1 MNGESG
7 SKVDLMLHP
16 VRLRI
21 LLALVGTEQT
31 ATAIARSLSDVPAS
45 SLYRHLQKLIA
56 AGLVEVVAER
66 QVRGAVEKTLRVA
79 TGAALLAPEES
90 ALLSADDHR
99 QAALIFVTQLLYDF
113 DRYLRRP
120 GFDLLRD
127 LAGLRMATLYATDE
141 EWRAALT
148 ALNAALLPLL
158 NNGPGAGRIARRL
171 ATISFPVPE
180 EPEPSEEKET
190 AV

>member
-1 MNGESG
+1 MSEELG
-7 SKVDLMLHP
+7 SKVDLVLHP

-21 LLALVGTEQT
+21 LMALAGTEQT
-31 ATAIARSLSDVPAS
+31 TTAIARALGDVPAS

-56 AGLVEVVAER
+56 AGLVEVIAER

-79 TGAALLAPEES
+79 AGGALIPPEE
-90 ALLSADDHR
+90 LERMSADDHR
-99 QAALIFVTQLLYDF
+99 RTALIFVTQLLHDF

-120 GFDLLRD
+120 GFNLPRD

-141 EWRAALT
+141 EWLAAVT
-148 ALNAALLPLL
+148 AMNAALLPLL
-158 NNGPGAGRIARRL
+158 NNGPGAGRTARRL

-180 EPEPSEEKET
+180 EPDSAEEKET
-190 AV
+190 TS